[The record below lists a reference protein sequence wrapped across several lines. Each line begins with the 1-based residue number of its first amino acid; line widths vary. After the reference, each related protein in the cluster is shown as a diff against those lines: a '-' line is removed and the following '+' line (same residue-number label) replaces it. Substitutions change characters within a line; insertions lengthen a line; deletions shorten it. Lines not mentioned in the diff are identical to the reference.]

1 MANIDEKYIFNYS
14 NDDLHVV
21 RLILLAASMLLDLIT
36 IVGIATC
43 FTAKRYI
50 DLVLY
55 FIFILISITI
65 KIVSGFITY
74 QISFI
79 YDCGSLKIIKKYPI
93 KVKVLYNGDASALK
107 IKSYDINI
115 ECDMRLDKRRQGN
128 FKRNEDE
135 VNIYYEKY
143 KRLCSKTCADSLYM
157 IELKGKKYLTKIDD
171 YMYSL
176 IEVNCDLS

>member
-1 MANIDEKYIFNYS
+1 MAKIDEKYIFNYS

-36 IVGIATC
+36 IVGIVTC

-55 FIFILISITI
+55 FILILISITI
-65 KIVSGFITY
+65 KTVSGFITY

-79 YDCGSLKIIKKYPI
+79 YDSGNLKIIKKYPI
-93 KVKVLYNGDASALK
+93 KAKVLYDGAASALK
-107 IKSYDINI
+107 IKRHDISI
-115 ECDMRLDKRRQGN
+115 EYDMRLDEKRHKSESKECDRDVYN
-128 FKRNEDE
+128 
-135 VNIYYEKY
+135 EKY
-143 KRLCSKTCADSLYM
+143 QRLCSKTCADSLYM
-157 IELKGKKYLTKIDD
+157 IELNGKKYLTKIDD

>member
-1 MANIDEKYIFNYS
+1 MAKMHEKYIFNYS

-43 FTAKRYI
+43 FTSKRYI
-50 DLVLY
+50 DLILY
-55 FIFILISITI
+55 FILILISITI

-79 YDCGSLKIIKKYPI
+79 YDSGNLKIIKKYPI
-93 KVKVLYNGDASALK
+93 KVKTLYDGDASALK
-107 IKSYDINI
+107 IKSYDIKI
-115 ECDMRLDKRRQGN
+115 EYDMRLDKKRQGN
-128 FKRNEDE
+128 FECNEDE

-143 KRLCSKTCADSLYM
+143 KRLCSKTCIEGLYM

>member
-1 MANIDEKYIFNYS
+1 MAKIDEKYIFNYS

-36 IVGIATC
+36 IVGIVTC

-50 DLVLY
+50 DLILY
-55 FIFILISITI
+55 FILILISIII

-79 YDCGSLKIIKKYPI
+79 YDSGNLKIIKKYPI
-93 KVKVLYNGDASALK
+93 KVKTLYDGDASALK

-115 ECDMRLDKRRQGN
+115 EYDMRLDRQRQGD

-143 KRLCSKTCADSLYM
+143 KRLCSKTCIEGLYM
-157 IELKGKKYLTKIDD
+157 IELNGKKYLTKIDD

-176 IEVNCDLS
+176 IEVNSDLS

>member
-1 MANIDEKYIFNYS
+1 MAKIDEKYIFNYS

-36 IVGIATC
+36 IAGIVTC
-43 FTAKRYI
+43 FTAKRYN

-55 FIFILISITI
+55 FILILISITI
-65 KIVSGFITY
+65 KTVSGFITY

-79 YDCGSLKIIKKYPI
+79 YDCGNLKIIKKYPI
-93 KVKVLYNGDASALK
+93 KAKVLYDTAASALK
-107 IKSYDINI
+107 IKRHDISI
-115 ECDMRLDKRRQGN
+115 EYVMRLDK
-128 FKRNEDE
+128 KRHKSESKECDRD
-135 VNIYYEKY
+135 VYKEKY
-143 KRLCSKTCADSLYM
+143 QRLCSKTCADSLYM
-157 IELKGKKYLTKIDD
+157 IELNGKKYLTKIDD